1 MNLLSNFNN
10 NNNQNI
16 YKTSSNNSL
25 YDSNYYKTAKFQE
38 SLLVNRNFQNSKN
51 AIDKNIIPRNFQQEI
66 INENSMPIKY
76 LQKNSNNSVSNLS
89 GLTLNKKD
97 FLNKNVQPFFGK
109 NIRQNIDKNANRET
123 LQNHT
128 GTENFNR
135 SKSTPKPL
143 FEPTYDNNIQY
154 GTQNSNSSI
163 QSRNHISRL
172 RNNETPFEKVY
183 IGPGLNKGFSSTP
196 SGGFHQDIREH
207 VIPKTVDELRNKCDP
222 KISFKGRVISGK
234 GITKTTKKPNMQ
246 KNRPDTFF
254 VNSEDRYFTTTG
266 AVVKEK
272 QRPCIISK
280 ETNRKHS
287 KSYSGSAGPATKK
300 NQSNRSLY
308 KKSTKNLFLKD
319 GPRNAFDKD
328 GWKNEKFGDY
338 GKKSINLPDN
348 ERDITQKRT
357 HISNLVG
364 LWKALTAPFSDV
376 FRTTKKENVIGNIR
390 QTGNIGTGGVTKNV
404 AWDPNDTARTTIKE
418 TNIHDTR
425 TGNMDGPKKNVA
437 WDPNDV
443 ARTTIKETNIHDNR
457 TGNMDGP
464 KKNVVWD
471 PNDIAKTTIKET
483 NIHDTRTGNIQTTSS
498 KSGAVLDTQEMKFKT
513 TIRETLT
520 PEDTILNMKV
530 NSKLTVKDPNDV
542 AKTTIK
548 ETNIHNNRTGNLRG
562 PKKLTV
568 YDPNDVAKTTIKETN
583 IHNNRTGNMRAI
595 KRDGGYQNSE
605 IEAPNTN
612 RQFTSD
618 YEYSGI
624 VDGDIGGGTG
634 YLTNEKEAPNT
645 NRQFTSDYE
654 YEGTADSMYKRPTR
668 YETAY
673 NARTNEVREGTLV
686 GRHPTPESV
695 KLSIG
700 KDKINVKFDKI
711 EGDVINTRQPATNK
725 IYNSIMEMKNCSVTQ
740 EKNHYNQDIMAE
752 RINPNN
758 LKPFISNPYTQSLK
772 SYNYT

>member
-1 MNLLSNFNN
+1 MNLLSNINNTNN
-10 NNNQNI
+10 NI
-16 YKTSSNNSL
+16 YTRSSNNSL
-25 YDSNYYKTAKFQE
+25 YDSNYYKTSKFQE

-76 LQKNSNNSVSNLS
+76 LQKKSNNSISSLS
-89 GLTLNKKD
+89 GLPVNKEK
-97 FLNKNVQPFFGK
+97 FLSKNVQPFFGK
-109 NIRQNIDKNANRET
+109 SIRQNIEHNANKET

-128 GTENFNR
+128 GTENFNK

-154 GTQNSNSSI
+154 GTQNLNSSI

-196 SGGFHQDIREH
+196 SGGFHQDIRDH
-207 VIPKTVDELRNKCDP
+207 VLPKSVDELRNKSDP
-222 KISFKGRVISGK
+222 KISFKGRVVSGK
-234 GITKTTKKPNMQ
+234 GISKTTKKPNMQ

-266 AVVKEK
+266 AVLKEK

-300 NQSNRSLY
+300 NQSKRSLY

-319 GPRNAFDKD
+319 GPRNAFDND

-338 GKKSINLPDN
+338 GKKSINLPAN

-357 HISNLVG
+357 HTSNLVG
-364 LWKALTAPFSDV
+364 LFKALTAPFADI

-390 QTGNIGTGGVTKNV
+390 QTGNIGTGGVSKNV

-464 KKNVVWD
+464 RKNVVWD

-498 KSGAVLDTQEMKFKT
+498 KSGSVLDTKEMKFKT

-520 PEDTILNMKV
+520 PEDTILNMRV

-548 ETNIHNNRTGNLRG
+548 ETNIHNNRTGNLKG

-583 IHNNRTGNMRAI
+583 IHNNRAGNMRTI
-595 KRDGGYQNSE
+595 KKDGSYQNSE

-654 YEGTADSMYKRPTR
+654 YEGTADSMYKRPTT

-700 KDKINVKFDKI
+700 KDKINVKYDKI
-711 EGDVINTRQPATNK
+711 EGDRINTRQPVTTK
-725 IYNSIMEMKNCSVTQ
+725 VYNSIKEMKSCSLTQ
-740 EKNHYNQDIMAE
+740 EKNHYNHEIMNE
-752 RINPNN
+752 RINPDN
-758 LKPFISNPYTQSLK
+758 LKPFKSNPYTQSLS
-772 SYNYT
+772 SYNYI